1 MLHFSGRDTIRK
13 LRCVVVLSTI
23 INLSAA
29 MDIREMEVNV
39 IVSFLSIDIGD
50 ACIIIL

>member
-1 MLHFSGRDTIRK
+1 M
-13 LRCVVVLSTI
+13 LSTI
-23 INLSAA
+23 MKLSAA
-29 MDIREMEVNV
+29 MGTREMEVNV

>member
-1 MLHFSGRDTIRK
+1 M
-13 LRCVVVLSTI
+13 LSTI

-29 MDIREMEVNV
+29 IGIREMEFNV